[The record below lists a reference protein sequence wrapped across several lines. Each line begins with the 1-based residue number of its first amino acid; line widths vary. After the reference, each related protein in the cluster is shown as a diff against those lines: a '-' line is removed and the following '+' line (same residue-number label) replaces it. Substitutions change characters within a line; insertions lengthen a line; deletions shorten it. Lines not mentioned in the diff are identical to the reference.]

1 MSRKIAVQ
9 EEISPNLIPMVDI
22 MFLLLLFF
30 MLSADMGQR
39 ELEEVVLP
47 KAMSVKED
55 KESKG
60 GKDRDRLTI
69 NVYHRAELKCGN
81 YNKGAVCREENHW
94 RVGLKG
100 KDYTDPEKMLN
111 MLKREAGTTG
121 GDITTPKISERKVMI
136 RADASAPYGLAQRSM
151 NVCAKAG
158 IYKVEV
164 GAAQNMDAKKKKV

>member
-1 MSRKIAVQ
+1 MSEKASVQ

-47 KAMSVKED
+47 MAKSVKED
-55 KESKG
+55 KASKG
-60 GKDRDRLTI
+60 GSDGGRLTL
-69 NVYHRAELKCGN
+69 NVFHRYEVKCVA
-81 YNKGAVCREENHW
+81 YTKSSVCRDDNHW
-94 RVGLKG
+94 RVGIKG
-100 KDYTDPEKMLN
+100 KDYSEPEKLFAF
-111 MLKREAGTTG
+111 LKREADSMRT
-121 GDITTPKISERKVMI
+121 DKNNPQISEKKVMI

-164 GAAQNMDAKKKKV
+164 GAAAPLDAKKKKV